1 MTKTVHKKSILLH
14 IKIKRRNPTVGN
26 PVDTTT

>member
-14 IKIKRRNPTVGN
+14 IKRKRNPTAGN

>member
-1 MTKTVHKKSILLH
+1 MTNTVHKKSILLH
-14 IKIKRRNPTVGN
+14 IKRKRNPTVGN